1 MKNIFTLIMAV
12 TLSTGFFAQAQIGVN
27 TNAPTANLDV
37 NGTLRVR
44 SLDKTNESF
53 QATGDVV
60 YIMGVDANGNVI
72 PIEIDENIVLEGNK
86 LRVQLPATDPTP
98 SELPNGQTLEE
109 LYEPGSDALINDMDL
124 GIVILPGDRR
134 GSKPVIRLSN
144 DTNNEE
150 VTITGFKAASD
161 GTMAFIYPTSGTVK
175 ILKENESSSEENR
188 IYGGISAND
197 YTVKKNE
204 MLLVMYDAQIKRWVV
219 VSKF

>member
-1 MKNIFTLIMAV
+1 MAV

-60 YIMGVDANGNVI
+60 YIMGVDANGKVI

-86 LRVQLPATDPTP
+86 LRVQLPEVETSIA
-98 SELPNGQTLEE
+98 ELPNGTNLEDN
-109 LYEPGSDALINDMDL
+109 YAPGENGVINDLDL

-134 GSKPVIRLSN
+134 GTWPVIRLPNGDN
-144 DTNNEE
+144 DAK
-150 VTITGFKAASD
+150 VDITGFKAVPD
-161 GTMAFIYPTSGTVK
+161 GTMAFIYPTSGD
-175 ILKENESSSEENR
+175 IQLKKDSDESQPENR
-188 IYGGISAND
+188 IAGEND
-197 YTVKKNE
+197 HNIKKNE
-204 MLLVMYDAQIKRWVV
+204 MMLLMYDGEIKKWIV
-219 VSKF
+219 VSKH